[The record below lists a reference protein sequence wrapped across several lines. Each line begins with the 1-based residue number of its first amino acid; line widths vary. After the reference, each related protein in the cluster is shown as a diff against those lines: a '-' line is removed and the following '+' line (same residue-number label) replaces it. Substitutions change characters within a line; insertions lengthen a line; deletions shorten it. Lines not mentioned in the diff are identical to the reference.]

1 MARPLKKRRVGCKPE
16 ANYFKPRGIPVAD
29 LDEVVLTLDELE
41 AIRLAD
47 LEECYQEKAAE
58 QMDVSRQTFGNII
71 RSAHKKIAVALVRG
85 KALKIQGGIF
95 TMIEKL
101 FQCDDCRH
109 EWSVPY
115 GTGRPKGCPQCSG
128 PNLHRSEKDSGPTRR
143 GGAGRGRGRGKGRCG
158 RQML

>member
-1 MARPLKKRRVGCKPE
+1 MMARPFKKRRVGCKPE

-58 QMDVSRQTFGNII
+58 QMDVSRQTFGNIVK
-71 RSAHKKIAVALVRG
+71 SAHKKIAAALVQG
-85 KALKIQGGIF
+85 KALKIEGGIF
-95 TMIEKL
+95 TMIEKR
-101 FQCDDCRH
+101 FQCDNCRH

-115 GTGRPKGCPQCSG
+115 GTGRPNACPQCSG
-128 PNLHRSEKDSGPTRR
+128 PNLHRSEKDRGPARQ
-143 GGAGRGRGRGKGRCG
+143 GGAGRGRGRGRCG
-158 RQML
+158 RQMQ

>member
-1 MARPLKKRRVGCKPE
+1 MARPFKKRRVGCKPE

-29 LDEVVLTLDELE
+29 LDEVVLTMDELE

-47 LEECYQEKAAE
+47 LEECYQEVAAE
-58 QMDVSRQTFGNII
+58 RMDVSRQTFGNIVK
-71 RSAHKKIAVALVRG
+71 SAHKKIAIALVQG
-85 KALKIQGGIF
+85 KALKIEGGIF

-115 GTGRPKGCPQCSG
+115 GTGRPHACPQCNC
-128 PNLHRSEKDSGPTRR
+128 PNLHRSDKDRGPARQ
-143 GGAGRGRGRGKGRCG
+143 GGGGRGRGKGRCG
-158 RQML
+158 RQVS

>member
-1 MARPLKKRRVGCKPE
+1 MARPFKKRRVGCKPE

-29 LDEVVLTLDELE
+29 LDEVVLTMDELE

-47 LEECYQEKAAE
+47 LEEYYQEKAAK
-58 QMDVSRQTFGNII
+58 QMDVSRQTFGNIVK
-71 RSAHKKIAVALVRG
+71 SAHKKIAAALVQG
-85 KALKIQGGIF
+85 KALKIEGGIF

-115 GTGRPKGCPQCSG
+115 GTGRPNTCPQCSS
-128 PNLHRSEKDSGPTRR
+128 PNLHRSEKDRGPARQ
-143 GGAGRGRGRGKGRCG
+143 GGAGRGRGKGRCG
-158 RQML
+158 RQMI